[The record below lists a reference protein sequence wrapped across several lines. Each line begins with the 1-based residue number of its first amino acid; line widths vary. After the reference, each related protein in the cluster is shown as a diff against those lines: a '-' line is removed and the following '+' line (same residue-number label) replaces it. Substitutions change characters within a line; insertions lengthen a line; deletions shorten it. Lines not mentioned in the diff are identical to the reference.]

1 MVRRKVGTK
10 KLKEEMS
17 TELQDTFNSYG
28 TLVTVASL
36 ILIVVYASGGYDGWD
51 ALVSLMGLWFG
62 GYYLLKNAQFDW
74 PSQFLASLIVSCSAV
89 SFSKVAISIWSNYQL
104 SSTLQKCEP
113 LTCPDDLGEGISGS
127 LLISLLVAVFIL
139 VAWGKPNA

>member
-1 MVRRKVGTK
+1 MPNNQNSHG
-10 KLKEEMS
+10 
-17 TELQDTFNSYG
+17 QQNTFNSYG

-36 ILIVVYASGGYDGWD
+36 ILVVVYASGGYDGWD

-62 GYYLLKNAQFDW
+62 SYYLLKNAQFDW

-89 SFSKVAISIWSNYQL
+89 SFANAVIAIWHYYQV
-104 SSTLQKCEP
+104 SEHLQKCKP
-113 LTCPDDLGEGISGS
+113 LTCPSTLGGGISGS
-127 LLISLLVAVFIL
+127 LLVALIVAVFIT